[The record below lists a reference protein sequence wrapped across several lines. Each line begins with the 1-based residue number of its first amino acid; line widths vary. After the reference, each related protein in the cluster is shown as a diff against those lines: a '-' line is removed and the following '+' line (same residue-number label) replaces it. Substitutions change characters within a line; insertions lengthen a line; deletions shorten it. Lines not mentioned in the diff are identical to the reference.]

1 MTGIEATIVIILSS
15 VVSAVVAFL
24 LGYRLGGLGER
35 EMHRRVLKR
44 LDIWR
49 KG

>member
-1 MTGIEATIVIILSS
+1 MTGIEATIVIIFSS
-15 VVSAVVAFL
+15 VVSTAVAFL

-35 EMHRRVLKR
+35 ELHRRVLKR

-49 KG
+49 GR

>member
-1 MTGIEATIVIILSS
+1 MTGIEATSAIIFSS
-15 VVSAVVAFL
+15 ALSAVVAFL

-35 EMHRRVLKR
+35 ELHRRVLKR